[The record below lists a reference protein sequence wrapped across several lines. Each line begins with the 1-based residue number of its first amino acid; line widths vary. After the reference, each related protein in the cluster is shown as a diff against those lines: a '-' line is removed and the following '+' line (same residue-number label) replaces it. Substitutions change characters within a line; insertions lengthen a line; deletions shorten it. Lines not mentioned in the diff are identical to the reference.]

1 FASTAINP
9 DGADGLFFG
18 GAGLVFIQIA
28 GVLATFVYSGVL
40 TYGILK
46 LTEKLTGFRVSE
58 DDEAMGLDL
67 SQHDEVGY
75 NL

>member
-1 FASTAINP
+1 M
-9 DGADGLFFG
+9 
-18 GAGLVFIQIA
+18 VFIQIA

-46 LTEKLTGFRVSE
+46 LTEKLVGFRVSE
-58 DDEAMGLDL
+58 EDEVMGLDL